1 MVSGR
6 RHSAI
11 VFLANHSA
19 SLRQVYE
26 WASATVQNKLAM
38 DWLPIKKGGEGVRN
52 TIFLDN

>member
-1 MVSGR
+1 MVACR
-6 RHSAI
+6 RRSAI

-38 DWLPIKKGGEGVRN
+38 DWLPIKKGGGGVGG
-52 TIFLDN
+52 